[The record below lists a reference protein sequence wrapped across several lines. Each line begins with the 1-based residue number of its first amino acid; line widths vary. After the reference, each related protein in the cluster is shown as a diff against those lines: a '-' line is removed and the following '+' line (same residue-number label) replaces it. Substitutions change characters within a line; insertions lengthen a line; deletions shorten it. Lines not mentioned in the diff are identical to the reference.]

1 MLLQNY
7 SFTRVPFYFQRMLD
21 EIGKQNQRTVILH
34 NILMVMIFTA
44 IMGVSM
50 FMMRKLIIGVSRK
63 IEYELRERIYHKLLS
78 LDYIF
83 YQENQTGDLM
93 SRCTNDLDHVRT
105 LLGPGVMYIPNSIT
119 RIALFLPILLH
130 LSPSLVFWFGIC
142 LILLVIVILS
152 LFPVLRPMFRQI
164 QEAMGFM
171 NNRVWQVI
179 SGISSIKQ
187 YTAEKIETHRFEDL
201 NKQYIKK
208 QMRVVR
214 LEETMRPLFFLLL
227 SISELVILWVG
238 GSQVIQGKMTL
249 GQLLQFNVMIS
260 LLTFPMLALGW
271 IMSLIQQGIS
281 AMNRINY
288 ILDKPVEDE
297 SAKKTLPESVPV
309 LTVRNLTFSYPRRED
324 KALQNINLTIKPGQT
339 IGITGPVGC
348 GKSTL
353 LNVMTGLMKPGRGQV
368 FVDDTDIC
376 DARLEDFYKKIGVV
390 SQVPFLFS
398 RSISDNI
405 TLGPK
410 ELDEET
416 IRQAADNAGLEKD
429 IESFPEGLRQLIGE
443 RGIMLSGGQKQRVA
457 IARALG
463 KCSPILIM
471 DDPLSSVDSK
481 TEEHILNSLKI
492 HRCYS
497 TLILVSHRISVLK
510 ITDVIYV
517 MDKGTVVEE
526 GNHTDL
532 IRQNGLYARLARL
545 QQLES
550 ENGNGTETG
559 NEMENG
565 NENGIRY

>member
-1 MLLQNY
+1 
-7 SFTRVPFYFQRMLD
+7 
-21 EIGKQNQRTVILH
+21 
-34 NILMVMIFTA
+34 
-44 IMGVSM
+44 
-50 FMMRKLIIGVSRK
+50 
-63 IEYELRERIYHKLLS
+63 
-78 LDYIF
+78 
-83 YQENQTGDLM
+83 
-93 SRCTNDLDHVRT
+93 
-105 LLGPGVMYIPNSIT
+105 
-119 RIALFLPILLH
+119 
-130 LSPSLVFWFGIC
+130 
-142 LILLVIVILS
+142 
-152 LFPVLRPMFRQI
+152 MFRQI